1 MKKILIILCV
11 LMVHV
16 SMKAQEQR
24 IVTGTLWQN
33 WFVQA
38 GLDMSLQ
45 NPYQCNFSEVFPK
58 GKTFG
63 MDVALGKWFTPYV
76 ALRGKVNW
84 ENGVGIF
91 KNRHLEWVG
100 PAEDP
105 QSNMNK
111 GGYAVFSVEVP
122 ISVKNILMDY
132 DPDQIWNLYVY
143 PKAGLGCNFAIHSAS
158 PTVGVGVGG
167 TYRFKK
173 RLSVY
178 TDMSYQVITSEFM
191 GGVSGTGMSVSSGS
205 NGFFS
210 FNVGIQ
216 VDLGKSC
223 GRFSQK
229 N

>member
-1 MKKILIILCV
+1 MKRILIILCA
-11 LMVHV
+11 LMCQIG
-16 SMKAQEQR
+16 MKAQNQK
-24 IVTGTLWQN
+24 IVAGSLWQN

-63 MDVALGKWFTPYV
+63 VDVALGKWFTPHV

-105 QSNMNK
+105 QSNMSK
-111 GGYAVFSVEVP
+111 GGYAVFSVDIP

-132 DPDQIWNLYVY
+132 DSDQIWNLYVY

-158 PTVGVGVGG
+158 PTVGVGIGG

-191 GGVSGTGMSVSSGS
+191 GGVSGTGMQVSSGS

-223 GRFSQK
+223 GRFSLRP
-229 N
+229 

>member
-1 MKKILIILCV
+1 MQMKRFFLLLVFSFC
-11 LMVHV
+11 L
-16 SMKAQEQR
+16 SGLRAQSK
-24 IVTGTLWQN
+24 L
-33 WFVQA
+33 
-38 GLDMSLQ
+38 
-45 NPYQCNFSEVFPK
+45 
-58 GKTFG
+58 
-63 MDVALGKWFTPYV
+63 
-76 ALRGKVNW
+76 
-84 ENGVGIF
+84 

-100 PAEDP
+100 PSEDP
-105 QSNMNK
+105 QSNMSK
-111 GGYAVFSVEVP
+111 GGYAVFCVEMP
-122 ISVKNILMDY
+122 ISIKNILMDY
-132 DPDQIWNLYVY
+132 VPDQTWNLYVY
-143 PKAGLGCNFAIHSAS
+143 PKAGLGCNFTIHSAS

-191 GGVSGTGMSVSSGS
+191 GGVSGTGISGS

>member
-1 MKKILIILCV
+1 MKRILIILCV
-11 LMVHV
+11 LMCHLG
-16 SMKAQEQR
+16 MKAQAPK

-38 GLDMSLQ
+38 GLDISLQ

-105 QSNMNK
+105 QSNMSK
-111 GGYAVFSVEVP
+111 GGYAVFSVDVP

-167 TYRFKK
+167 TYRIKQC
-173 RLSVY
+173 LSVY
-178 TDMSYQVITSEFM
+178 ADMSYQVITSEFM
-191 GGVSGTGMSVSSGS
+191 GGVSGTGMQVSSGS

-210 FNVGIQ
+210 FNLGIQ
-216 VDLGKSC
+216 VDLGKSY
-223 GRFSQK
+223 GRFSLRP
-229 N
+229 

>member
-1 MKKILIILCV
+1 MKRILIILCA
-11 LMVHV
+11 LMCQIG
-16 SMKAQEQR
+16 MKAQNQKV
-24 IVTGTLWQN
+24 VTGSLWQN

-63 MDVALGKWFTPYV
+63 VDVALGKWFTPYV

-100 PAEDP
+100 PAGNP
-105 QSNMNK
+105 QSNMSK
-111 GGYAVFSVEVP
+111 GGYAVFSVDVP

-173 RLSVY
+173 RLCVY

-191 GGVSGTGMSVSSGS
+191 GGVSGTGMQVSSGS

-210 FNVGIQ
+210 LNLGIQ

-223 GRFSQK
+223 GRFSLRP
-229 N
+229 

>member
-24 IVTGTLWQN
+24 IVTSTLWQN

-105 QSNMNK
+105 QSNMSK

>member
-11 LMVHV
+11 LMGHV
-16 SMKAQEQR
+16 CMKAQEQR
-24 IVTGTLWQN
+24 PVTGTLWQN

-63 MDVALGKWFTPYV
+63 VDVALGKWFTPHV

-84 ENGVGIF
+84 ENGLSIF
-91 KNRHLEWVG
+91 KNKHLEWVG

-105 QSNMNK
+105 QSNMGK
-111 GGYAVFSVEVP
+111 GGYAVFCVDVP
-122 ISVKNILMDY
+122 ISIKNIFMDY

-167 TYRFKK
+167 TYRIKK

-178 TDMSYQVITSEFM
+178 TDIV
-191 GGVSGTGMSVSSGS
+191 VSGYH
-205 NGFFS
+205 
-210 FNVGIQ
+210 Q
-216 VDLGKSC
+216 
-223 GRFSQK
+223 
-229 N
+229 

>member
-11 LMVHV
+11 LMVQV

-63 MDVALGKWFTPYV
+63 MDVALGKWFMPYV

-105 QSNMNK
+105 QSNMSK

>member
-1 MKKILIILCV
+1 MKRILIILCA
-11 LMVHV
+11 LMCQIG
-16 SMKAQEQR
+16 MKAQNQK
-24 IVTGTLWQN
+24 IVAGSLWQN

-63 MDVALGKWFTPYV
+63 VDVALGKWFTPHV

-105 QSNMNK
+105 QSNMSK
-111 GGYAVFSVEVP
+111 GGYAVFSVDVP

-132 DPDQIWNLYVY
+132 DPDQIWNLYIY
-143 PKAGLGCNFAIHSAS
+143 PKAGLGCNFAILSAS
-158 PTVGVGVGG
+158 PTVGVGIGG

-191 GGVSGTGMSVSSGS
+191 GGVSGTGMQVSSGS

-223 GRFSQK
+223 GRFSLRP
-229 N
+229 

>member
-105 QSNMNK
+105 QSNMSK

-223 GRFSQK
+223 GRFAQK

>member
-1 MKKILIILCV
+1 
-11 LMVHV
+11 
-16 SMKAQEQR
+16 
-24 IVTGTLWQN
+24 
-33 WFVQA
+33 
-38 GLDMSLQ
+38 
-45 NPYQCNFSEVFPK
+45 
-58 GKTFG
+58 
-63 MDVALGKWFTPYV
+63 MDVALGKWFTPHV

-84 ENGVGIF
+84 ENGLSIF
-91 KNRHLEWVG
+91 KNKHLEWVG

-105 QSNMNK
+105 QSNMSK
-111 GGYAVFSVEVP
+111 GGYAVFCVDVP
-122 ISVKNILMDY
+122 ISIKNIFMDY
-132 DPDQIWNLYVY
+132 DPDQLWNLYVY

-167 TYRFKK
+167 TYRIKK

-191 GGVSGTGMSVSSGS
+191 GGVAGTGMSVSSGS

-223 GRFSQK
+223 GRFK
-229 N
+229 LCP

>member
-105 QSNMNK
+105 QSNMSK

-143 PKAGLGCNFAIHSAS
+143 PKAGIGCNFAIHSAS

>member
-1 MKKILIILCV
+1 MKRILIILCA
-11 LMVHV
+11 LMCQIG
-16 SMKAQEQR
+16 MKAQNQK
-24 IVTGTLWQN
+24 IVAGSLWQN

-63 MDVALGKWFTPYV
+63 VDVALGKWFTPHV

-105 QSNMNK
+105 QSNMSK
-111 GGYAVFSVEVP
+111 GGYAVFSVDIP

-158 PTVGVGVGG
+158 PTVGVGIGG

-191 GGVSGTGMSVSSGS
+191 GGVSGTGMQVSSGS

-223 GRFSQK
+223 GRFSLRP
-229 N
+229 